1 MKVIFEGDPPFQL
14 PVLQKAQAD
23 ALDETVLMTLYALID
38 GQGPS
43 PVPMMVQMT
52 ATTALALSAQLGRAG
67 LAAELKA
74 RS

>member
-1 MKVIFEGDPPFQL
+1 MAVTFVGEPPFQL
-14 PVLQKAQAD
+14 PLLQNAQAD
-23 ALDETVLMTLYALID
+23 ALDETVLMTLYGLID
-38 GQGPS
+38 GHGPS

-52 ATTALALSAQLGRAG
+52 GKTALALSAQLSRAG